1 MNLLAKILP
10 GAAAYPDIHPMLV
23 HFPAALFPVALF
35 FALLSIWKYPDLIR
49 TSRAL
54 ILLGTLGAIAAVIAG
69 FQAEDMMVSGPK
81 TLVSVHKSFMMIT
94 TILAIL
100 LSTFALI
107 QWKSASAK
115 SRWALLLALFV
126 VNGVLTLGADR
137 GALVALRVRSGRDL
151 HLPQAT
157 ALVTAAPTTLQADST
172 RGHELYAMLRC
183 GECHSPRRKM
193 ESAGIPPTL
202 EYAGSKMQ
210 ADWMKTYLTHPY
222 RIRWL
227 DEEIRPDLRM
237 PDYGLTDG
245 EARDIAGYL
254 VSLIDAKR
262 FPTAP
267 VEQPPLTPQ
276 DAEKGRILIGQYACK
291 GCHSIGG
298 NGNEQGP
305 ALDDVG
311 LRLQPA
317 WIFAFVRDPKG
328 IISGTSMKKFN
339 LSVDEARSITAYLMT
354 LRSAPPAYNGTDE
367 SLLLQD
373 RGPSGGGEPRA
384 EGR

>member
-35 FALLSIWKYPDLIR
+35 FALLSVWKYPDLIR

-69 FQAEDMMVSGPK
+69 FQAEDMMANGPK

-100 LSTFALI
+100 LSMFALI
-107 QWKSASAK
+107 QWKSDTAR
-115 SRWALLLALFV
+115 SRWVLLLALVV

-137 GALVALRVRSGRDL
+137 GALVALRVRSGMDL
-151 HLPQAT
+151 HLPQAGPT
-157 ALVTAAPTTLQADST
+157 VTAVPASLEADSS
-172 RGHELYAMLRC
+172 RGHALYSMFRC
-183 GECHSPRRKM
+183 AECHSPQRKM

-210 ADWMKTYLTHPY
+210 ADWMKTYLAHPY

-237 PDYGLTDG
+237 PDYELSDG

-254 VSLIDAKR
+254 ATLVDAKR
-262 FPTAP
+262 FPAAP
-267 VEQPPLTPQ
+267 VERPPLTPQ
-276 DAEKGRILIGQYACK
+276 DAEKGRVLIGQYACK

-298 NGNEQGP
+298 NGNESGP

-311 LRLQPA
+311 IRLQPA

-328 IISGTSMKKFN
+328 IIPRTPMKDFH

-354 LRSAPPAYNGTDE
+354 LRSAPPAFNSADQSQLE
-367 SLLLQD
+367 QD
-373 RGPSGGGEPRA
+373 RRPA
-384 EGR
+384 E